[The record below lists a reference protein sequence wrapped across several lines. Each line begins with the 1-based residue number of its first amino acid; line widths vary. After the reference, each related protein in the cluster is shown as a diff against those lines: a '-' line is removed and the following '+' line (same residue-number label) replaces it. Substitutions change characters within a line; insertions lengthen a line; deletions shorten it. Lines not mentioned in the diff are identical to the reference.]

1 MTNIKNLAEF
11 KRAIKV
17 GTKIETTW
25 HQWDGKKGE
34 NNYIEYADHT
44 KQGEVS
50 IVQSSQ
56 FAVKRQKSDG
66 SYSDSWMQFPKA
78 SECTFKDNS
87 ITISYETL
95 INTETREKKIIPFIT
110 YKLI

>member
-34 NNYIEYADHT
+34 NGLGLDE
-44 KQGEVS
+44 GGLVGCS
-50 IVQSSQ
+50 IL
-56 FAVKRQKSDG
+56 A
-66 SYSDSWMQFPKA
+66 
-78 SECTFKDNS
+78 
-87 ITISYETL
+87 
-95 INTETREKKIIPFIT
+95 
-110 YKLI
+110 